1 MEPKKKEPLMAD
13 GGIGKYFTKS
23 VMAGAGAGAC
33 QAQRTVTGH
42 SRQGEQRR

>member
-13 GGIGKYFTKS
+13 GGIGNYFTKS

-33 QAQRTVTGH
+33 QAQRTGY
-42 SRQGEQRR
+42 RAFQARRAVP